1 MLFCRFP
8 DLGRETFAGDR
19 YYDHQ
24 RRGLPHI
31 LASPFLVLSLL
42 TVELESLF
50 VFPLY
55 FFVVELLA
63 SSSPCPCVC
72 RPNARQLSWGL
83 AIDGQRGQEPTT

>member
-42 TVELESLF
+42 TVELKSLF
-50 VFPLY
+50 VFLLY
-55 FFVVELLA
+55 FSLLNCLPRA
-63 SSSPCPCVC
+63 V
-72 RPNARQLSWGL
+72 RVLVFAV
-83 AIDGQRGQEPTT
+83 PTQGN